1 MGAIAVIWSLW
12 LCRNDKVFNDK
23 NSSLLQV
30 VYRATAL
37 LRSWSPLQRLEDR
50 DLCTE
55 VSTRLE
61 NTAKEFIS
69 QHGWQHNRR
78 LQAF

>member
-1 MGAIAVIWSLW
+1 MGAIVVVWSLW
-12 LCRNDKVFNDK
+12 LYRNDKIFDDK

-37 LRSWSPLQRLEDR
+37 LRSWSPLQRFEDR

-55 VSTRLE
+55 VSTQLE
-61 NTAKEFIS
+61 NTAKGFIS

-78 LQAF
+78 IEAN